1 MQQIKFMLGKRTM
14 SELIMNIIFIS
25 VFAGI
30 GEELLFRGVL
40 QRLFIKATKNPWIGI
55 IITAF
60 FFSAMH
66 LQFFGFIP
74 RFLMGILLGAVYWYS
89 GSLIVTM
96 VAHFFYDALIIIL
109 VYFNP
114 QMLENNEA
122 TMFEGSSLL
131 ITTIISAAL
140 VGLMIWFMKKNSVVT
155 YDNVYRNDEIPKHQD
170 LSF

>member
-1 MQQIKFMLGKRTM
+1 MPLV
-14 SELIMNIIFIS
+14 LINIIFIS

-131 ITTIISAAL
+131 ITTVISAAL

-155 YDNVYRNDEIPKHQD
+155 YDDVYRNDDIPKHQD